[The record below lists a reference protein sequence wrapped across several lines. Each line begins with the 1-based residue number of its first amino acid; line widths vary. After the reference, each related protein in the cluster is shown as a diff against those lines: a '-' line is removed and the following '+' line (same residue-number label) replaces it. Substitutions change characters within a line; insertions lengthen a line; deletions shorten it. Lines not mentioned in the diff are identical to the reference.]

1 MSESTLSVYNK
12 TARVLKIE
20 EIVSDEEKERQAYA
34 KISSIPSEF
43 FSFNFGSLFINAPM
57 MYGFSLI
64 DVDYMW
70 LSQNRT
76 IGLGLV
82 VLFIRHGT

>member
-1 MSESTLSVYNK
+1 
-12 TARVLKIE
+12 VLKIE

-34 KISSIPSEF
+34 KIKFNSSEF
-43 FSFNFGSLFINAPM
+43 FSLNFGSLFINAPM
-57 MYGFSLI
+57 MYGFSFF

-76 IGLGLV
+76 IGLGIGCSL
-82 VLFIRHGT
+82 L